1 MRNDKYSAQALA
13 IAMVVLVISSIIA
26 ISVYSRILKDKGL
39 SLEERASA
47 EALEVSDLILNK
59 LTLFPINDVITALEA
74 DPFDYAVGSQVKE
87 SKDGKNITA
96 LFSRLEINYNLDDA
110 GFCKTEDGNEYI
122 LTVKEADANTPY
134 EIRAGQVWALPID
147 GKSFDSECRL
157 SLRVL
162 KGDTNAGF
170 LITRSYAKY
179 SAGKVTEYKEYD
191 YDDAEAYCFADNS
204 ACNNTDLFKDQ
215 DSWVKYVSGSVLTTV
230 LDPATPVYTGYRLSE
245 IRVKAI
251 GGNIGIA
258 YTMGTDSNNNACI
271 DGYRMIQLRAAAY
284 CNNVYRG
291 KEILV
296 PEKKW
301 SNALFDYVLL
311 NGEGSL

>member
-1 MRNDKYSAQALA
+1 MRNGKYSAQALA

-59 LTLFPINDVITALEA
+59 LTLYPIDDVITALEA

-87 SKDGKNITA
+87 SRDGKNITA
-96 LFSRLEINYNLDDA
+96 LFSRLNINYNLDDA

-170 LITRSYAKY
+170 S
-179 SAGKVTEYKEYD
+179 
-191 YDDAEAYCFADNS
+191 
-204 ACNNTDLFKDQ
+204 
-215 DSWVKYVSGSVLTTV
+215 
-230 LDPATPVYTGYRLSE
+230 
-245 IRVKAI
+245 
-251 GGNIGIA
+251 
-258 YTMGTDSNNNACI
+258 
-271 DGYRMIQLRAAAY
+271 
-284 CNNVYRG
+284 
-291 KEILV
+291 
-296 PEKKW
+296 
-301 SNALFDYVLL
+301 
-311 NGEGSL
+311 